1 MEDSSIENWSLLI
14 STLDEEVSEKNEYEE
29 EEVSLSCDEDFINKT
44 EINQNSSDCFCLTNV
59 TH

>member
-1 MEDSSIENWSLLI
+1 MEGSSIENWILLI

-44 EINQNSSDCFCLTNV
+44 ENNQNSSDCFCLTNV